1 MLAKVYTDNILIA
14 EFATSNITQAKRK
27 ASKLC
32 NNYNNVIDTLLI
44 DIGNWH
50 TARFVRI
57 NKKSPDNMI
66 VRGKWK

>member
-1 MLAKVYTDNILIA
+1 MLARIYTGNIMLG
-14 EFATSNITQAKRK
+14 EFNVKNITQAKRT

-32 NNYNNVIDTLLI
+32 NNYYNITDTLLI

-50 TARFVRI
+50 TARFLRI
-57 NKKSPDNMI
+57 NKKSPDNKI